1 MKAELS
7 VLLSEQ
13 LEKSTLQSQDLFSTS
28 FRNLSISLSVSGFN
42 LYVALRN
49 KFLVLTKN
57 LLVCEELLKP

>member
-13 LEKSTLQSQDLFSTS
+13 LEKNALQSQDLFPTS
-28 FRNLSISLSVSGFN
+28 FSNLSISLSVSGFN

-49 KFLVLTKN
+49 KFLALTKN
-57 LLVCEELLKP
+57 LLECEELLKP

>member
-13 LEKSTLQSQDLFSTS
+13 LEKNALQSQDLFPTS
-28 FRNLSISLSVSGFN
+28 FSNLSISLSVSGFN
-42 LYVALRN
+42 LYVALGN

-57 LLVCEELLKP
+57 